1 MRTLPF
7 VLGVSLLVAAATP
20 SSLALAADPPPAGQP
35 ATPPATPPAAPA
47 ATPAAPPPP
56 SPEAIAD
63 AGRQLELGRQAMK
76 AKRYAQAAH
85 AYETAAALGR
95 QPLAHL
101 AAGLAWEQAE
111 RPERA
116 ADAFARAL
124 SGGPGEA
131 ALGPQEAAQAKDHLD
146 ALERALGTLDVKA
159 PAGWAVQLDGSVEA
173 PAPAKLH
180 GAPGVHTLAVVAPD
194 RPIARRD
201 VRLELGKTTALALKD
216 EPAAK
221 SAPEP
226 GKPEGT
232 PAAPSS
238 STAAAPPPRV
248 VTVEAPPSGQVR
260 RAIGFTA
267 IGLGVA
273 SLGAALVLGLET
285 IDARNAFNASPSK
298 PLYDHEQTL
307 QTWTNVTLIGGAVLA
322 VGGVVLV
329 LWPSGSGETRVGL
342 APFPGGG
349 SLVGTF

>member
-1 MRTLPF
+1 MRTLPL
-7 VLGVSLLVAAATP
+7 VLGVSLALVVTAAR
-20 SSLALAADPPPAGQP
+20 AAEP
-35 ATPPATPPAAPA
+35 PPAAPPA
-47 ATPAAPPPP
+47 QPGAPQAAPPAPP
-56 SPEAIAD
+56 SPEALAD
-63 AGRQLELGRQAMK
+63 AGRQMDLGKQALK

-85 AYETAAALGR
+85 AYETAALLGR
-95 QPLAHL
+95 QPSAHL

-124 SGGPGEA
+124 AGGDGLA
-131 ALGPQEAAQAKDHLD
+131 PQEAAQAKDHLD

-159 PAGWAVQLDGSVEA
+159 PAGWAVQLDASVEA

-180 GAPGVHTLAVVAPD
+180 GAPGVHALAVMAPD

-201 VRLELGKTTALALKD
+201 VRLELGKATSLTLKD
-216 EPAAK
+216 EPAPK
-221 SAPEP
+221 APADA
-226 GKPEGT
+226 GKPDGA

-238 STAAAPPPRV
+238 AVAAPPPPRV
-248 VTVEAPPSGQVR
+248 VTVEAPASGQVR
-260 RAIGFTA
+260 HAIGFTA

-285 IDARNAFNASPSK
+285 IDARNAFNASPSR

-307 QTWTNVTLIGGAVLA
+307 QTWSNVTLVAGAVLA

-329 LWPSGSGETRVGL
+329 LWPSGSGEARVGL
-342 APFPGGG
+342 APAPGGG
-349 SLVGTF
+349 SVVGTF